1 MIESF
6 GNKILGLAIKKN
18 LFAGVTEIKVS
29 KAKSLYYLGSFKIV
43 LFKWQKQTHK
53 NRRVLSAAG
62 CLINVLSTFKVN
74 QKLFSGFG
82 R

>member
-1 MIESF
+1 MMIESF

-43 LFKWQKQTHK
+43 LFK
-53 NRRVLSAAG
+53 
-62 CLINVLSTFKVN
+62 
-74 QKLFSGFG
+74 
-82 R
+82 